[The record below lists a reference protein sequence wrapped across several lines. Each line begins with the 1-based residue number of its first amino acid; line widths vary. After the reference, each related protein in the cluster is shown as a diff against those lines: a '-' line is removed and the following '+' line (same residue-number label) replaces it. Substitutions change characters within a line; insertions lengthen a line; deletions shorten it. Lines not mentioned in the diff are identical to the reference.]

1 METADVLQKLK
12 DYAPKLTKSQR
23 MIADF
28 ILKNTVDVA
37 FLTIDQ
43 LAGLVG
49 ISTSSIMRL
58 TFSLGYSGYAE
69 FQKALQEMLRNRI
82 DLANGQSAPKGGIH
96 KEDLLQ
102 RSMEMA
108 IYNVKQTAEM
118 LTPDMAKQALDM
130 IGSAQRIYCVGA
142 RGSLS
147 VAQFAYYRLNRLLGN
162 CELLLPEADD
172 LFEKII
178 RFTPND
184 LVIVCSLP
192 RYARKVVQIV
202 EEAKARQVK
211 VIALTDGY
219 SSPLAEC
226 SDLLIPCTCSSS
238 AFHNSVIAP
247 MFIIDYFISG
257 ITINFPE
264 RTSKNLDQIE
274 SMISKWNYHYLD

>member
-1 METADVLQKLK
+1 METAEVLQKLK
-12 DYAPKLTKSQR
+12 DHAPKLTKSQR

-69 FQKALQEMLRNRI
+69 FQKELQEMLRNRI
-82 DLANGQSAPKGGIH
+82 DPAHGQSALKSAIA

-102 RSMEMA
+102 RSMETE
-108 IYNVKQTAEM
+108 IYNIKQTAEM
-118 LTPDMAKQALDM
+118 VTPEMTKQALDL
-130 IGSAQRIYCVGA
+130 IGSAERIYCLGA

-147 VAQFAYYRLNRLLGN
+147 VAQFAYYRFNRLLGN
-162 CELLLPEADD
+162 CELLVPETGD
-172 LFEKII
+172 LIEKMI

-192 RYARKVVQIV
+192 RYARKVIQIV

-219 SSPLAEC
+219 SSPLAEF

-247 MFIIDYFISG
+247 MFIVDYLISG
-257 ITINFPE
+257 ITIQFPE

-274 SMISKWNYHYLD
+274 SIISKWNYHYLD